1 MPPIFVGLVILS
13 NMPIKTLAQGNLNWI
28 NIDHLDSEMLSYL
41 KTQYGFHP
49 LDLEDLQSEQQIP
62 KLDAYQN
69 YLFIILQFPHWQGE
83 TNMIVAQELAI
94 FLGDNYLITIQQ
106 NKSKELKN
114 FFYRCLNNRK
124 VKADWMSG
132 SSGYLLYRLIE
143 ELFENTRPIL
153 NNIGKQ
159 ISVVESAIFSGEQDT
174 GIIKRLGG
182 HRRNILLFRR
192 ILEPQRYLVSTLSHT
207 RKSFLDEHM
216 SLYFDNVHDSL
227 NNMWAIVET
236 FKETVDGLHVTV
248 ESLINRRINKL
259 ITVLTAFSVSLLPLN
274 LLAGIYGMNI
284 ALPFQNQPNVIWI
297 MFVVLTSLI
306 ILLIY
311 ALKRHKWL

>member
-1 MPPIFVGLVILS
+1 M
-13 NMPIKTLAQGNLNWI
+13 
-28 NIDHLDSEMLSYL
+28 
-41 KTQYGFHP
+41 
-49 LDLEDLQSEQQIP
+49 
-62 KLDAYQN
+62 
-69 YLFIILQFPHWQGE
+69 
-83 TNMIVAQELAI
+83 
-94 FLGDNYLITIQQ
+94 
-106 NKSKELKN
+106 
-114 FFYRCLNNRK
+114 
-124 VKADWMSG
+124 
-132 SSGYLLYRLIE
+132 YRLIE

-159 ISVVESAIFSGEQDT
+159 ISTVESAIFAGEQDT

>member
-1 MPPIFVGLVILS
+1 
-13 NMPIKTLAQGNLNWI
+13 MPIKTLAQGNLNWI

-159 ISVVESAIFSGEQDT
+159 ISTVESAIFAGEQDT

>member
-1 MPPIFVGLVILS
+1 
-13 NMPIKTLAQGNLNWI
+13 MPIKTLSQGTLNWI
-28 NIDHLDSEMLSYL
+28 NIDHLDTEVLTYL
-41 KTQYGFHP
+41 KTQYGFHT
-49 LDLEDLQSEQQIP
+49 LDLEDLQNEQQTP
-62 KLDAYQN
+62 KLDAYHN
-69 YLFIILQFPHWQGE
+69 YLFFFLQFPHWQGE
-83 TNMIVAQELAI
+83 TNTIVAQELAI
-94 FLGDNYLITIQQ
+94 FAGDNYLVTIQR

-124 VKADWMSG
+124 VKSDWMSG
-132 SSGYLLYRLIE
+132 NSGYLLYRLIE

-192 ILEPQRYLVSTLSHT
+192 IIEPQRYLVSTLSHT
-207 RKSFLDEHM
+207 RKPFLDEHM

-227 NNMWAIVET
+227 SNMWAIVET
-236 FKETVDGLHVTV
+236 YKETVDGLHVTV

-284 ALPFQNQPNVIWI
+284 ALPFQNRPNVIWI
-297 MFVVLTSLI
+297 IFVALTSLI